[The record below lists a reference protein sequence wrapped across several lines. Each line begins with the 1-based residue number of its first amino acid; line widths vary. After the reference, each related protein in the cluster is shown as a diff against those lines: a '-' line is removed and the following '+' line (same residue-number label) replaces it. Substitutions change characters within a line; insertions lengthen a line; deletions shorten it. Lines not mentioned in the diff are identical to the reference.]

1 MPGVSGYATRD
12 TVMRLFRADKSHAQR
27 EFEAEALVHLDAL
40 HAHALRLTR
49 SPADADDLVQET
61 FVKALRFYD
70 RFERGSNLK
79 AWLLRIQFNAFV
91 NKYRRRVKEYQVAE
105 SMSQEPAGDATVGAS
120 ALRAMLDPEG
130 GALRSLVANEISA
143 ALSSLPEEHRT
154 VVLLADVEEL
164 SYKEIADV
172 IGCPIGTVMSRL
184 HRARKTLQQRLS
196 EHAAGLGLSAR
207 PASKTAEENNS
218 VHSEADEEQGGLA
231 RASGTDGKTVSLA
244 SYRRERSKG

>member
-1 MPGVSGYATRD
+1 
-12 TVMRLFRADKSHAQR
+12 MRLFRADKSHAQR
-27 EFEAEALVHLDAL
+27 EFEADALVHLDAL

-91 NKYRRRVKEYQVAE
+91 NKYRRRVKEHKVAE
-105 SMSQEPAGDATVGAS
+105 NMGHEPAGDATVGAG

-130 GALRSLVANEISA
+130 GALRSLVASEISA
-143 ALSSLPEEHRT
+143 ALAALPEDHRT

-172 IGCPIGTVMSRL
+172 VGCPIGTVMSRL
-184 HRARKTLQQRLS
+184 HRARKSLQQRLV
-196 EHAAGLGLSAR
+196 EHGATLGLSQKD
-207 PASKTAEENNS
+207 ASTTPQQAPDGAE
-218 VHSEADEEQGGLA
+218 VA
-231 RASGTDGKTVSLA
+231 RATGTEGKTVSLA
-244 SYRRERSKG
+244 SYRRERSRA